1 MFANVFVSSLRASAK
16 VAPRAVPIARAIP
29 RAFPATR
36 SFSTTVARRNAT
48 ATKKELDN
56 QVRRGFDEIIPF
68 LKRVPVDVYPLV
80 AFVSFVCC
88 LGVFFMGK
96 HLMVD
101 KNLRLQPAQAYKYDN
116 AQRMRNMGA
125 SSEEEE
131 E

>member
-68 LKRVPVDVYPLV
+68 LKRE
-80 AFVSFVCC
+80 S
-88 LGVFFMGK
+88 
-96 HLMVD
+96 
-101 KNLRLQPAQAYKYDN
+101 NLKGSGITTLTLHRCSRRRLPARRLRVLRVLPRRLLHGQAPH
-116 AQRMRNMGA
+116 G
-125 SSEEEE
+125 
-131 E
+131 

>member
-16 VAPRAVPIARAIP
+16 MAPRAVPIARAPAARAIP

-68 LKRVPVDVYPLV
+68 LKRE
-80 AFVSFVCC
+80 F
-88 LGVFFMGK
+88 
-96 HLMVD
+96 
-101 KNLRLQPAQAYKYDN
+101 NLKGSGIITLTLRRCSRRRLPARRLRVLRVLPRRLLHGQAPH
-116 AQRMRNMGA
+116 G
-125 SSEEEE
+125 
-131 E
+131 